1 MNNRVAVFIDNGYLS
16 KVLNDGK
23 KVDFIRFCD
32 VVCDGKERLRT
43 YFYDCKPYVSEPPT
57 PEEKAK
63 VSHYNKFA
71 GKVEG
76 LPRFQMRY
84 GKLRKNRDGSFEQK
98 RVDILLA
105 VELVRL
111 SWSGQIGYAIIVT
124 GDSDFVPAI
133 EAAKDAGV
141 ITRLYYSR
149 KAVHDELLSAVDE
162 RCEMD
167 AAFIERV
174 KMDPK

>member
-16 KVLNDGK
+16 KALNDGTK
-23 KVDFIRFCD
+23 IDFVKFCD
-32 VVCDGKERLRT
+32 VVCGEKERLRT
-43 YFYDCKPYVSEPPT
+43 YFYDCKPYVSDPPT
-57 PEEKAK
+57 AAEREK
-63 VSHYNKFA
+63 SSQYNKFA
-71 GKVEG
+71 HKIEG

-84 GKLRKNRDGSFEQK
+84 GKLRKNRDGTFEQK

-111 SWSGQIGYAIIVT
+111 SWSGQIGYAVIVS

-133 EAAKDAGV
+133 EATKDAGV
-141 ITRLYYSR
+141 ITKLYYSR

-167 AAFIERV
+167 PAFFDTVRR
-174 KMDPK
+174 

>member
-16 KVLNDGK
+16 KVLNDGTK
-23 KVDFIRFCD
+23 IDFVKFCD
-32 VVCDGKERLRT
+32 NVCGTHERLRT

-63 VSHYNKFA
+63 VSQYNKFA
-71 GKVEG
+71 NKIEA

-84 GKLRKNRDGSFEQK
+84 GKLRKNRDGSYEQK

-111 SWSGQIGYAIIVT
+111 SWSGQIGYAVIVS

-141 ITRLYYSR
+141 ITKLYYSR

-162 RCEMD
+162 RFEMNAD
-167 AAFIERV
+167 FFDQV
-174 KMDPK
+174 KRD

>member
-16 KVLNDGK
+16 KVTNDGTK
-23 KVDFIRFCD
+23 IDFVKFCD
-32 VVCDGKERLRT
+32 TVCQDQERLRT

-57 PEEKAK
+57 AEERAK
-63 VSHYNKFA
+63 LSSYNKFA
-71 GKVEG
+71 GRIEA

-84 GKLRKNRDGSFEQK
+84 GKLRKNKDGSFEQK

-111 SWSGQIGYAIIVT
+111 SWSGQIGHAVIVT

-141 ITRLYYSR
+141 ITRLFYSR
-149 KAVHDELLSAVDE
+149 KAIHDELLSAVDE
-162 RCEMD
+162 RFEMD
-167 AAFIERV
+167 AAFYDRV
-174 KMDPK
+174 RRE